1 MAKVDYGHYWR
12 AYARKYEWHKKQAE
26 KAGLKVRDRPMGD
39 WRKFSI
45 QIQALH
51 DARGWSYDTAA
62 AKLAQKAVYGNTM
75 GKIRALAAAA
85 EKLTGKRMSVQQAAK
100 SLSGF
105 TMDFIDPNDLSKKSS
120 DVLAENIRERLG
132 IDPDEL
138 QIDDIP
144 ELVWSGRISLAD
156 ANAMLMVKFGKS
168 DVYDRAEWI
177 SQNIYGS
184 D

>member
-12 AYARKYEWHKKQAE
+12 AYARKYDWHKKQAE
-26 KAGLKVRDRPMGD
+26 KAGLRVRDRPMGD

-51 DARGWSYDTAA
+51 DARGWSYDTAT

-75 GKIRALAAAA
+75 GKIRALADAS
-85 EKLTGKRMSVQQAAK
+85 EKLNGTRISALQAAK
-100 SLSGF
+100 ALSGF
-105 TMDFIDPNDLSKKSS
+105 TMDFIDPNDLSKKSI

-132 IDPDEL
+132 MDPDQL
-138 QIDDIP
+138 KIDDIP
-144 ELVWSGRISLAD
+144 ELVWSGKISLAD
-156 ANAMLMVKFGKS
+156 ANSMLMVKFGKS
-168 DVYDRAEWI
+168 DVDDRAEWI

>member
-26 KAGLKVRDRPMGD
+26 KAGLRVRDRPMGD

-51 DARGWSYDTAA
+51 DARGWSYDNAA

-75 GKIRALAAAA
+75 GKIRALADAS
-85 EKLTGKRMSVQQAAK
+85 EKLTGKKISALQAAK
-100 SLSGF
+100 ALSGF

-138 QIDDIP
+138 KIDDIP
-144 ELVWSGRISLAD
+144 ELVWSGKISLAD
-156 ANAMLMVKFGKS
+156 ANSMLIVKFGKS
-168 DVYDRAEWI
+168 DVDDRAEWI